1 MRISSYLES
10 RRLSQEAECSLMVCD
25 PRVTLSVTL
34 VSDDKHKTIALQ
46 GTGRGSLP
54 PPSPSSHHFTQGTA
68 KGAVCRMIMA
78 LDKCNSFKGF
88 EAVFLILFRDVR
100 VRHWNTNMLT
110 WALSCTVPKLIPE
123 YPCRWAGLCLW
134 PHIYSLSGIRNVNLM
149 AITR

>member
-100 VRHWNTNMLT
+100 VRH
-110 WALSCTVPKLIPE
+110 
-123 YPCRWAGLCLW
+123 
-134 PHIYSLSGIRNVNLM
+134 
-149 AITR
+149 